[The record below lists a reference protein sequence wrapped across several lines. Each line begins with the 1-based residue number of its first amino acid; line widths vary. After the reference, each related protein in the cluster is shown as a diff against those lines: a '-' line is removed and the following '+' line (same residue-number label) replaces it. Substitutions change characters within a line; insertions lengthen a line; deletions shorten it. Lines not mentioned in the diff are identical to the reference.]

1 MEDVSFFV
9 ALGAG
14 LASFISPCVL
24 PLVPVYFASLVGPEI
39 LNSDSGIK
47 RRTIFLH
54 ALSFVLGFT
63 IVFTALGALIGLT
76 GFAINPNSSVVR
88 WVAGS
93 LLVVFGLFMLASQRF
108 IWLNFEKRLSPA
120 MGRRSGYFRSFLTG
134 GVFTVAWTP
143 CVGPILGSIFTL
155 AWSGETVWQGSSLLA
170 VYSMGLGIP
179 FLVIGFAFG
188 TLVPFIKRLNKYSV
202 WVYNI
207 SGLFLIA
214 IGITVITGNMHW
226 FIP

>member
-1 MEDVSFFV
+1 MEDVSFWV

-39 LNSDSGIK
+39 FESDSGIK

-63 IVFTALGALIGLT
+63 IVFAALGALIGLT

-93 LLVVFGLFMLASQRF
+93 LLVVFGLFMLQLAQLR
-108 IWLNFEKRLSPA
+108 EAPVT
-120 MGRRSGYFRSFLTG
+120 GYG
-134 GVFTVAWTP
+134 TP
-143 CVGPILGSIFTL
+143 
-155 AWSGETVWQGSSLLA
+155 
-170 VYSMGLGIP
+170 
-179 FLVIGFAFG
+179 
-188 TLVPFIKRLNKYSV
+188 
-202 WVYNI
+202 
-207 SGLFLIA
+207 
-214 IGITVITGNMHW
+214 
-226 FIP
+226 